1 MTGPADPE
9 TLLAAL
15 REASVLVVGDVM
27 LDRFV
32 YGAVER
38 ISPEGPIP
46 VLRVSSERRMLGGA
60 GNVLRNLRGLGARAR
75 LVAAIG
81 DDEAGREVAALA
93 AEGGEDSQGGNFPV
107 ASDRPTTVK
116 TRYVAAGQQLLRAD
130 TESRAA
136 LSEAEVEALRAAAL
150 AALPG
155 ARALILS
162 DYGKGVLTAALTADL
177 IAAAR
182 RAGLPV
188 AVDPQGRDYRR
199 YRGASLVTPNRRE
212 LSEATGLSVAN
223 DGEVEAACRVL
234 IADRGIGAVL
244 ATLGDEGMTLVAG
257 HGAALRLP
265 AETREV
271 FDVSGAGDTVAAV
284 VAAGLAGGLGLAEA
298 ARVANLAA
306 GIVVGKLGTAPV
318 EAADL
323 TEALWPAR
331 APRVSGGARGDHV
344 PDAEAKVLSRDAT
357 GAQAAAWRRAGLR
370 VGFTNG
376 CFDLLHPGHLH
387 LLRQA
392 RAACDRLIVGLNSD
406 ASARRLKGTGRP
418 VQNETARALVL
429 ASLNV
434 VDRVTIFE
442 EDTPLALIEAVR
454 PDLLVKGADYRK
466 DQVVGGAL
474 VESHGGEILLAEL
487 AAGHSTTAT
496 VRKLDERARRRDPA

>member
-46 VLRVSSERRMLGGA
+46 VLRVGSERRMLGGA
-60 GNVLRNLRGLGARAR
+60 GNVLRNLRGLGARAC

-81 DDEAGREVAALA
+81 DDEAGREVAALV
-93 AEGGEDSQGGNFPV
+93 AEDGADSQGGNFPV

-162 DYGKGVLTAALTADL
+162 DYGKGVLTAGLTADL

-234 IADRGIGAVL
+234 ITDRGIGAVL

-323 TEALWPAR
+323 TEALRPAR

-434 VDRVTIFE
+434 VDRVAIFE

>member
-1 MTGPADPE
+1 MTGPDDPE

-15 REASVLVVGDVM
+15 REATVLVVGDVM

-46 VLRVSSERRMLGGA
+46 VLRVGSERRMLGGA

-93 AEGGEDSQGGNFPV
+93 AEGGADTQGGTFPV

-162 DYGKGVLTAALTADL
+162 DYGKGVLTADLTADL

-223 DGEVEAACRVL
+223 DGEVEAACRAL
-234 IADRGIGAVL
+234 IADRGIEAVL

-257 HGAALRLP
+257 HGAALHLP

-323 TEALWPAR
+323 TEALRPAR

-344 PDAEAKVLSRDAT
+344 PDAEAKLLSRDAT

-418 VQNETARALVL
+418 VRNETARALVL

-496 VRKLDERARRRDPA
+496 VRKLDEQARRRDPT